1 LALCQLTDLPD
12 GARQEA
18 TAELASV
25 EPCSLPASFQL
36 ARIAL
41 GLIFEYMVVKN
52 VLIAYKLSVAG
63 RQNGHR
69 GVLGMIEEFVA
80 SDSTIL
86 DLLRKNDGMTV
97 TELAGAMEVT
107 PTAVRQRLNR
117 LMAQEMIERSASR
130 HGRGR
135 PIHHY
140 RLTEKGRRKAGSNFA
155 DLAVAL
161 WEEISQLEDL
171 EVRRRMM
178 QSLASRLAVMYADRI
193 QGRTLEEKMQS
204 LSELFAERRIPMD
217 VQQSDSLPVLTATV
231 CPYPE
236 LAEQDRSIC
245 NMERMLF
252 SELLGAD
259 VHLAKCRLDGA
270 ECCSFQS
277 N

>member
-1 LALCQLTDLPD
+1 MMED
-12 GARQEA
+12 
-18 TAELASV
+18 
-25 EPCSLPASFQL
+25 
-36 ARIAL
+36 
-41 GLIFEYMVVKN
+41 
-52 VLIAYKLSVAG
+52 
-63 RQNGHR
+63 
-69 GVLGMIEEFVA
+69 FVT

-86 DLLRKNDGMTV
+86 DLLRKSDGLTV
-97 TELAGAMEVT
+97 TELADAMEVT

-117 LMAQEMIERSASR
+117 LMAQEFVERSASR

-140 RLTEKGRRKAGSNFA
+140 KLTDKGRRKAGSNFA

-161 WEEISQLEDL
+161 WQEISRLEDV
-171 EVRRRMM
+171 EIRRRMM
-178 QSLASRLAVMYADRI
+178 QRLASRLAVMYSDRI

-217 VQQSDSLPVLTATV
+217 VQQSDTLPILTTTA
-231 CPYPE
+231 CPYPD

-245 NMERMLF
+245 IMERMLF
-252 SELLGAD
+252 SELLGAE
-259 VHLAKCRLDGA
+259 VQLASCRLDGA

>member
-1 LALCQLTDLPD
+1 MMED
-12 GARQEA
+12 
-18 TAELASV
+18 
-25 EPCSLPASFQL
+25 
-36 ARIAL
+36 
-41 GLIFEYMVVKN
+41 
-52 VLIAYKLSVAG
+52 
-63 RQNGHR
+63 
-69 GVLGMIEEFVA
+69 FVT

-86 DLLRKNDGMTV
+86 DLLRKSDGLTV
-97 TELAGAMEVT
+97 TELADAMEVT

-117 LMAQEMIERSASR
+117 LMAQEFVERSASR

-140 RLTEKGRRKAGSNFA
+140 KLTDKGRRKAGSNFA

-161 WEEISQLEDL
+161 WQEISRLEDA
-171 EVRRRMM
+171 EIRRRMM
-178 QSLASRLAVMYADRI
+178 QRLASRLAVMYSDRI

-217 VQQSDSLPVLTATV
+217 VHQSDTLPILTTTA
-231 CPYPE
+231 CPYPD

-245 NMERMLF
+245 SMEQMLF
-252 SELLGAD
+252 SELLGAE
-259 VHLAKCRLDGA
+259 VQLASCRLDGA